1 MELSPVTAIRGTA
14 IRGAEISSRGLVL
27 VALVARGHT
36 TDRVARALRLSR
48 HTVGE
53 EISVLLDRF
62 NCRNRAELVAYCY
75 VHRLLPIDVWPPP
88 CGPVK
93 GVGDVFDPLTALRE
107 AGLPVDQ
114 LSTAQREVLAGLTE
128 EETSVVVSVQLRL
141 VEADSGADAEVW
153 AHDLKLL

>member
-1 MELSPVTAIRGTA
+1 MTSLRGP
-14 IRGAEISSRGLVL
+14 GLSSRGVVL
-27 VALVARGHT
+27 LALVAQGHT

-62 NCRNRAELVAYCY
+62 NCKNRAELVAYCY
-75 VHRLLPIDVWPPP
+75 VHRILPIGIWPPP
-88 CGPVK
+88 CGPAKEVD
-93 GVGDVFDPLTALRE
+93 DVFDPLTALRE

-114 LSTAQREVLAGLTE
+114 LSAAQRDVLARLTE
-128 EETSVVVSVQLRL
+128 EEAAVVVSVQHRL
-141 VEADSGADAEVW
+141 VEADAGADAEVW

>member
-1 MELSPVTAIRGTA
+1 MTSLRGP
-14 IRGAEISSRGLVL
+14 EISTRGLVL
-27 VALVARGHT
+27 VAMVAQGHT
-36 TDRVARALRLSR
+36 TDRVARALGLSR

-75 VHRLLPIDVWPPP
+75 VHRILPVGIWPPP

-93 GVGDVFDPLTALRE
+93 EVSDVFDPLSALRE

-114 LSTAQREVLAGLTE
+114 LSIAQRDVLARLTE
-128 EETSVVVSVQLRL
+128 EETAVVVSVQHRL
-141 VEADSGADAEVW
+141 NEADAGPDAEVW
-153 AHDLKLL
+153 AHNLKLL